1 MARIANP
8 LIRGF
13 ESHPVFQFCLCVY
26 GYPYVIR
33 ESPKTLVYVLEA
45 RSKRSRYVQRMPWT
59 VCDDKQIQY
68 SELTEFG

>member
-45 RSKRSRYVQRMPWT
+45 RSKRSRYVQRTTWKL
-59 VCDDKQIQY
+59 CDDKQIQY